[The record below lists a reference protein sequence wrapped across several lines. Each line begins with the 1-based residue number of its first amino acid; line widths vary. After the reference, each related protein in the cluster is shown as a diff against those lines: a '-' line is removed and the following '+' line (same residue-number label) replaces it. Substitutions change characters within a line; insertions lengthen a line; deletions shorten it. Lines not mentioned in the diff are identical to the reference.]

1 MTKVIPPKGGW
12 EQRNKAKPLL
22 PLVPEPPEELR
33 KDQMVSLELYSDPAN
48 KATSP
53 KYKFSMQ
60 IVEGTEEVRTLLN
73 WVQNI
78 SIVLTGMDITTA
90 VNTRQMVYQLCRG
103 TARSIFQQAW
113 DALAQAAKRTAVDA
127 EPDAALKAAI
137 QARGEHEFMTPDLMR
152 SAVRTVVTGCTPQKV
167 LQRVKRYMRREM
179 RKPADMK
186 IRQYLVNLNRM
197 NNEEIPNLPP
207 YTAGQQLADD
217 ELVDILLYA
226 VPKSWTKEMD
236 RQGFDAVAKTPGQV
250 VDFLE
255 QIETAEDFD
264 GDKQKQVVNNNHNNK
279 NKSKQQKQGSDSKP
293 RGDGSKYCM
302 LHGKG
307 NHSSEECR
315 NIQSQVKRMKTN
327 GGDAKSTNGGSKN
340 RTWSRKSDDGKKVTK
355 KELNALLTKAVKKA
369 AQKEVNALNKKRKSD
384 DSDSEEEMHAIER
397 KVDDMDLND
406 FSVEDLKRILDDD
419 EISV

>member
-1 MTKVIPPKGGW
+1 MTKVVPPKGGW

-48 KATSP
+48 KDTSP

-60 IVEGTEEVRTLLN
+60 IVEGTEDVRTLLN

-90 VNTRQMVYQLCRG
+90 VNTKQMVYQLCRS
-103 TARSIFQQAW
+103 TARSIFQQTW
-113 DALAQAAKRTAVDA
+113 DSLAGAAKQAAFDA
-127 EPDAALKAAI
+127 EADAALKAAI
-137 QARGEHEFMTPDLMR
+137 RARSIHEFMTPELMR
-152 SAVRTVVTGCTPQKV
+152 AAVRTVVTGCTPQKI

-179 RKPADMK
+179 RKPPDMK

-207 YTAGQQLADD
+207 YTVGQQLTDD

-226 VPKSWTKEMD
+226 VPKSWIKEMD

-264 GDKQKQVVNNNHNNK
+264 GDKQKQVVNNSNNK
-279 NKSKQQKQGSDSKP
+279 NKSKQQKQGSDSKSK
-293 RGDGSKYCM
+293 GDGSKYCM

-315 NIQSQVKRMKTN
+315 NMQAQVKRMKTN
-327 GGDAKSTNGGSKN
+327 GGEAKSTGGSKN
-340 RTWSRKSDDGKKVTK
+340 KTWSRKSEDNKKVTK

-369 AQKEVNALNKKRKSD
+369 AQKEVNALTKKRKSD

-406 FSVEDLKRILDDD
+406 FSVEDLKRVLDDD